1 MQQDSLAYRVLKA
14 KYFPMCD
21 YIHAPLGNNPSF
33 TWQSIRATQDLVKF
47 GLKWRI
53 DNGDSVRVWGD
64 KWLPTPSTYK
74 VSSPRLFLHPDTRVG
89 ELINKE
95 EACWNSEVVDNLFL
109 PHEAEDSTCDECGL
123 TAETTGHLFWTCSK
137 LAIPFEH
144 DQCQSCKDL
153 IWSLLMGDVTRTET
167 AAKVVTGAWSL
178 WNNRNEVRVSGD
190 ATQSPGCS

>member
-1 MQQDSLAYRVLKA
+1 MQQDSLAYRALKA

-109 PHEAEDSTCDECGL
+109 PHEAEVIKGIPISTRLPDDKQIWAFDPKGL
-123 TAETTGHLFWTCSK
+123 FSVKSAYW
-137 LAIPFEH
+137 
-144 DQCQSCKDL
+144 
-153 IWSLLMGDVTRTET
+153 
-167 AAKVVTGAWSL
+167 GALELS
-178 WNNRNEVRVSGD
+178 RSY
-190 ATQSPGCS
+190 